1 MAKKY
6 ALFIVLILVVSY
18 FSLTSGSFSVRP
30 AELLS
35 LFFKSIRIR
44 SMKFCCSI

>member
-6 ALFIVLILVVSY
+6 ALFIALILVVSY
-18 FSLTSGSFSVRP
+18 FSLTSGSFLFV
-30 AELLS
+30 LLS
-35 LFFKSIRIR
+35 CSPLFFKSTRIR

>member
-6 ALFIVLILVVSY
+6 AVIIALILVVSY

-35 LFFKSIRIR
+35 TLFRLIQIR
-44 SMKFCCSI
+44 SMKFCFSI